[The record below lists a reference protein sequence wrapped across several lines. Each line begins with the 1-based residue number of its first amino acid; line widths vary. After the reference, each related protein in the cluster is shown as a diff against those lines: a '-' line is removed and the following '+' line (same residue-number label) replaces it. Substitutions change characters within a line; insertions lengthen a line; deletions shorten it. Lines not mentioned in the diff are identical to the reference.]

1 MVHEMEGRITLTP
14 EMGKHNKAFLRI
26 HRFAITL
33 FKRYGM
39 MYLLPFA
46 LPLMTVSCEEAVE
59 HTAPAIYDKDSV
71 ALMTSYGVNMLISDS
86 GVMKYRIVAEEWEI
100 NQNVNPSRWIFRN
113 GLFLEEFDKN
123 FHVEAY
129 LQADTAFYYDVK
141 RLWELR
147 GRVSVRT
154 KDGLRFNSEELFWDQ
169 NRHEL
174 YSDKYSRII
183 TPTRELEG
191 THFLSNEQ
199 LTHYTITNSKGS
211 FVRGEDGFGSSKGDT
226 ILSAPDTAKAKLRT
240 PTNPKAKTTP
250 NITTV
255 NNN

>member
-1 MVHEMEGRITLTP
+1 
-14 EMGKHNKAFLRI
+14 MGIDIKAFSII
-26 HRFAITL
+26 HRSAVAL
-33 FKRYGM
+33 LKRCSM

-46 LPLMTVSCEEAVE
+46 LPMMIVSCEEAVE
-59 HTAPAIYDKDSV
+59 HTAPAIYDRDSV
-71 ALMTSYGVNMLISDS
+71 ALMISYGVNMLISDS
-86 GVMKYRIVAEEWEI
+86 GVMKYRIVTEEWEI
-100 NQNVNPSRWIFRN
+100 NQNRNPSRWIFRN

-129 LQADTAFYYDVK
+129 LQADTAYYYDVK

-169 NRHEL
+169 NSHEL
-174 YSDKYSRII
+174 YSNKFSRIV

-240 PTNPKAKTTP
+240 PANPKAKTTV
-250 NITTV
+250 NIPTD
-255 NNN
+255 NNNTNHARH

>member
-1 MVHEMEGRITLTP
+1 MGRYKTFFS
-14 EMGKHNKAFLRI
+14 MI
-26 HRFAITL
+26 HTISITL
-33 FKRYGM
+33 FKGYGK
-39 MYLLPFA
+39 MYLLPLVF
-46 LPLMTVSCEEAVE
+46 PLMTLSCEDAVE
-59 HTAPAIYDKDSV
+59 HTAPAIHDRDSV
-71 ALMTSYGVNMLISDS
+71 ALMISYGVNTLISDS

-100 NQNVNPSRWIFRN
+100 NQNRNPSRWIFRN

-129 LQADTAFYYDVK
+129 LQADTAYYYDVK

-169 NRHEL
+169 NNHEL
-174 YSDKYSRII
+174 YSNKYSRIV

-191 THFLSNEQ
+191 SHFLSNEQ
-199 LTHYTITNSKGS
+199 LTHYTITNTKGS
-211 FVRGEDGFGSSKGDT
+211 FVKGEDGFGSSKGDT

-240 PTNPKAKTTP
+240 PTNPTAKKTI
-250 NITTV
+250 NIPSA

>member
-1 MVHEMEGRITLTP
+1 
-14 EMGKHNKAFLRI
+14 
-26 HRFAITL
+26 
-33 FKRYGM
+33 M
-39 MYLLPFA
+39 MI
-46 LPLMTVSCEEAVE
+46 VSCEEAVE
-59 HTAPAIYDKDSV
+59 HTAPAIYDRDSV
-71 ALMTSYGVNMLISDS
+71 ALMISYGVNTLISDS
-86 GVMKYRIVAEEWEI
+86 GVMKYRIVTEEWEI
-100 NQNVNPSRWIFRN
+100 NQNRNPSRWIFIN

-123 FHVEAY
+123 FHVEAC
-129 LQADTAFYYDVK
+129 LQADTAYYYDVK

-169 NRHEL
+169 NSHEL
-174 YSDKYSRII
+174 YSNKFSRIV

-240 PTNPKAKTTP
+240 PANPKAKTTV
-250 NITTV
+250 NIPTD
-255 NNN
+255 NNNTNHARH